1 MKNIVYGLCLVPL
14 ALATSAASSD
24 GALSSLPTIKST
36 VISTASC
43 LSGIVPSQFRYSNY
57 SSFDSLST
65 SYPVINVQ
73 SSDSAG
79 SSSSPSSKGKST
91 IYDNHAVTDAST
103 VQVTKTICD
112 ASSSCYVTTGV
123 QSLTTYTAITDGIL
137 TVVTTVLPSS
147 EENFSLTL
155 ENNSNTSKP
164 SPNALTTASVSSATS
179 SAQAAGSSVSA
190 SASISAA
197 PTTNAGAISSLA
209 SSLVSSG
216 AAGREEGVS
225 TATAISHTLI
235 TITSCKDN
243 KCTEIPHTTGVS
255 VVTTTVDD
263 HVTSYTTW
271 CPLSGESSSE
281 ALTLSQSETSETSL
295 AGTTKEQVTVSTAAT
310 TRPSSSSSA
319 PTVTLPASKSSS
331 LVFTAESQIPTIN
344 VITGNIAT
352 ETTLSTLAQLTST
365 SMTSSNAPS
374 SIAPFEAAA
383 ARNYVGQSIIALLA
397 IIVLAAL

>member
-14 ALATSAASSD
+14 ALATSAASSN

-43 LSGIVPSQFRYSNY
+43 LSGIAPSQFRYSNY

-65 SYPVINVQ
+65 SYPVVNVQ
-73 SSDSAG
+73 SSSSAG
-79 SSSSPSSKGKST
+79 SSSSASSKGKST
-91 IYDNHAVTDAST
+91 IYDNHAVTEAST

-123 QSLTTYTAITDGIL
+123 QSLTTYTATTDGIL
-137 TVVTTVLPSS
+137 TVITTVLPSG
-147 EENFSLTL
+147 EENSNLSLGNDKTV
-155 ENNSNTSKP
+155 STA
-164 SPNALTTASVSSATS
+164 SPNALTTASPSSATS
-179 SAQAAGSSVSA
+179 SVQSAGSSVSA
-190 SASISAA
+190 SASSSAA
-197 PTTNAGAISSLA
+197 DK
-209 SSLVSSG
+209 V
-216 AAGREEGVS
+216 EGVS
-225 TATAISHTLI
+225 TATAVSHTLI

-281 ALTLSQSETSETSL
+281 ALTVSPSETSL
-295 AGTTKEQVTVSTAAT
+295 TAQTSETVPASQSAQTSQAGTTKEQESVSTAAT
-310 TRPSSSSSA
+310 TTPSSTSSA
-319 PTVTLPASKSSS
+319 PAVTIPTSKSAG
-331 LVFTAESQIPTIN
+331 LVVAAESQIPTIN

-352 ETTLSTLAQLTST
+352 ETTLSTLAQQTST
-365 SMTSSNAPS
+365 SMTPSSAPS
-374 SIAPFEAAA
+374 SIAHFEAAA
-383 ARNYVGQSIIALLA
+383 ARNYVGQSIIAVLA
-397 IIVLAAL
+397 IIVLAAI